1 MSLFPSAP
9 SGIQVELLPRWPG
22 RISGTGGIKV
32 ASDGGA
38 AVVASDIAS
47 LGVVTPPDGSGRY
60 VQVWN
65 EADATNERVEMKNIW
80 AHGQRWDDVIEKP
93 VLFPPEPHT
102 QSSTDLSDATAT
114 GRAVLTAADEAAARL
129 AINAAQASHS
139 HVAADIADASAVG
152 RDVLRAADAAAARA
166 ALDAPATAHAH
177 VAADVSDF
185 VEAVADRVAALLV
198 AGTGIG
204 IGYDDSADRIVIS
217 NTAVDGVLVSTGAI
231 PGNVSAADFTLPGA
245 ARAYHLKLW
254 GLATGAQASIDIRV
268 SHDGGATFDTA
279 GYAYVGA
286 DYDGSGHVPFS
297 SASAGALPLIANA
310 AARPSGRLVDIR
322 ISTASPTGA
331 TMQGLL
337 AASAVGSEPTD
348 PVVSRLVWGLGP
360 PKSAPLTTIR
370 LVFGSPSRS
379 GGVWALYKLQEGA

>member
-32 ASDGGA
+32 TSEGGA
-38 AVVASDIAS
+38 AIVASDIAS
-47 LGVVTPPDGSGRY
+47 LGAVTPMDGSGRY

-65 EADATNERVEMKNIW
+65 EANATNERVEMKNIW

-93 VLFPPEPHT
+93 ALFPPEPHLHL
-102 QSSTDLSDATAT
+102 STDLSDATAV
-114 GRAVLTAADEAAARL
+114 GRAVLTAVDEAAARL
-129 AINAAQASHS
+129 AIAAAETGHT
-139 HVAADIADASAVG
+139 HATADIADASAVG
-152 RDVLRAADAAAARA
+152 RDVLTAADAAAARA
-166 ALDAPATAHAH
+166 VLDTPAVAH
-177 VAADVSDF
+177 VHLAADVADF

-198 AGTGIG
+198 AGTGIQ
-204 IGYDDSADRIVIS
+204 IDYDDAADRIVVS
-217 NTAVDGVLVSTGAI
+217 NAAVDGVLVSAGAI
-231 PGNVSAADFTLPGA
+231 PANISAADFTLPAA

-254 GLATGAQASIDIRV
+254 GLATGTQASIDLRM

-297 SASAGALPLIANA
+297 SISAGALPLIANA
-310 AARPSGRLVDIR
+310 AARPSGRLVEIR
-322 ISTASPTGA
+322 ISTASPTGT

-337 AASAVGSEPTD
+337 AASAVGSEPFD
-348 PVVSRLVWGLGP
+348 PVVSRLVWGVGP
-360 PKSAPLTTIR
+360 PKSAPLTTLR
-370 LVFGSPSRS
+370 LVFSAPSRS